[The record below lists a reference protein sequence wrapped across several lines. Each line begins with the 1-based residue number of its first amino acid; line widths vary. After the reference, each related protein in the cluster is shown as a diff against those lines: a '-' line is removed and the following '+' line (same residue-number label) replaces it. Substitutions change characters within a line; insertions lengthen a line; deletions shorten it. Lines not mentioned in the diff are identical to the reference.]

1 MNYQQAKIFFTSV
14 IIILILAVVGI
25 VMHLTHSDKSSSAD
39 TENISPIAQTEVTAE
54 NAAEPVGSVA
64 PVESQ
69 PSTSVK
75 FSHRVGN
82 LAKQFADSN
91 YVHLQ
96 AAEVIG
102 IQPIEQVRDIWRI
115 RRPLLHIASC
125 EDFALDTL
133 THSFPYLVPEA
144 ATLLHD
150 IGSQFHQRLS
160 ERNGADYRVIVTSLL
175 RTAETV
181 SRLRRRNGNST
192 ENSAHLYGTTFD
204 ITYVRFEPAA
214 DNKVFCT
221 DGDLKNLLA
230 EVLLDLRE
238 NGRCLVKYEVHQ
250 GCFHVTATGKLPSE
264 NNPRKIVHN

>member
-14 IIILILAVVGI
+14 VIILILAVVGI
-25 VMHLTHSDKSSSAD
+25 IMHLTHSDKSSTTD
-39 TENISPIAQTEVTAE
+39 TENISPVAQTELTTE
-54 NAAEPVGSVA
+54 NGAEPVGSAA
-64 PVESQ
+64 PTDSQ
-69 PSTSVK
+69 PSTAVK

-115 RRPLLHIASC
+115 RRQLLHVTAC
-125 EDFALDTL
+125 EDFDIDTL

-144 ATLLHD
+144 AALLHD
-150 IGSQFHQRLS
+150 IGAQFHQRLS
-160 ERNGADYRVIVTSLL
+160 ERNGADYRIKVTSLL

-230 EVLLDLRE
+230 EVLLDLRDG
-238 NGRCLVKYEVHQ
+238 GRCLVKYEVHQ
-250 GCFHVTATGKLPSE
+250 GCFHITATGK
-264 NNPRKIVHN
+264 